1 MHHAPVAD
9 ESIGLVLSGGGARG
23 AYEVGVLLHLAR
35 KRPDLLDRMTVV
47 TGSSVG
53 AVNAAYLASHGLDPR
68 AVERLAEIWR
78 GLELDRLMGVAPLS
92 ALKMIGTAP
101 LRLLRTGIK
110 SPATGLIDASGLW
123 RVVAKVTDWRGIHR
137 HVASGRFDAVAITA
151 TDIGRGDTH
160 LFVDAHQR
168 LGFTSPRLFSD
179 FEAIPAEIDMRHV
192 LASAAIPFMFPPVK
206 IGTRWYM
213 DGGLRAN
220 TPLAPALR
228 LGAKRLFI
236 VSVSGVESDFG
247 RLDEYP
253 GVGHVLGKML
263 DSVFIDRI
271 RYDLDRLDRLN
282 DIATAAQ
289 SLGEAQAERFF
300 AELEAMGRPRYRN
313 IPYVSVS
320 PEVDLGKIAADH
332 VDEEAKASRTSALSF
347 MRVFDSLFENDSGS
361 SGDAA
366 SFLMFDGQYADKLI
380 EQGLADAEAADEK
393 LAAL

>member
-1 MHHAPVAD
+1 VSD
-9 ESIGLVLSGGGARG
+9 RSIGLVLSGGGARG
-23 AYEVGVLLHLAR
+23 AYEVGVLLHVAR
-35 KRPDLLDRMTVV
+35 NHPDLLERMTVV

-53 AVNAAYLASHGLDPR
+53 AVNAAFLASHGMDP
-68 AVERLAEIWR
+68 ASVERLAQVWR
-78 GLELDRLMGVAPLS
+78 RLELDKLIAVAPLS
-92 ALKMIGTAP
+92 AIKMIGTAP

-123 RVVAKVTDWRGIHR
+123 RLVAKETDWRGIHR

-160 LFVDAHQR
+160 LFVDANSR
-168 LGFTSPRLFSD
+168 LGFTSRRLFSD

-220 TPLAPALR
+220 TPLSPALR
-228 LGAKRLFI
+228 LGAHSLFI
-236 VSVSGVESDFG
+236 VNVSGLETDFG
-247 RLDEYP
+247 MLDEYP

-263 DSVFIDRI
+263 DAVFVDRV

-282 DIATAAQ
+282 DIVQAVEGLGPEAADQ
-289 SLGEAQAERFF
+289 VLSALER
-300 AELEAMGRPRYRN
+300 LGRPRYRK

-320 PEVDLGKIAADH
+320 PEVDLGQLAAAH
-332 VDEEAKASRTSALSF
+332 VGEAEAQQRATSFSF
-347 MRVFDSLFENDSGS
+347 MRVFDALFENDART

-380 EQGLADAEAADEK
+380 ARGLADAVAADEE
-393 LAAL
+393 LSAL